1 MSDEN
6 AEIQSEI
13 NGLKQLLAATDYKA
27 LKHADG
33 AMSDEE
39 YEPVRMERQKLRDE
53 INRMEQKLEELQ
65 TE

>member
-1 MSDEN
+1 MNDKGV
-6 AEIQSEI
+6 EIQSEI

-53 INRMEQKLEELQ
+53 INRKEQELEEMQ

>member
-1 MSDEN
+1 MDEKIM
-6 AEIQSEI
+6 EVQSEI

-33 AMSDEE
+33 AISDED

-53 INRMEQKLEELQ
+53 INCKEQELEEMQ